1 MSDGG
6 NATPGQHRSPDEG
19 ERVARTPRSGAG
31 AAPWERAPAPSH
43 RTPDTSPPSGNH
55 TEGVT
60 VADLIAKLSGSTPA
74 VEPTRHRAEAEPIVE
89 DSADLTVPIP
99 VISAAYADEV
109 PDLEALNRARG
120 PLVADPNPAAPT
132 ALKSAKKKRTRA
144 FKPVLM
150 AGRSAAALFAV
161 SALVLTGGAW
171 QWQSTK
177 NELLRN
183 VAALDPNSRDIVD
196 PNAQFGDENFLIVG
210 VDTRTGANGEIGAGT
225 TEDADGARSD
235 TVMLVSVPADR
246 KRVVVVSFPR
256 DLAIT
261 PAYCQAWDPDS
272 GEYGPVVDKYTG
284 QTSDDYRYTETKL
297 NSAYAYGGPKCLVK
311 VIQKMSGLSINRF
324 MAVDFAGFS
333 KMVDA
338 LGGVDVCS
346 TAPLDDYELGT
357 VLASAGHQTLDGHT
371 ALNYVRARQVTTE
384 VNGDYGR
391 IKRQQLFLSSLL
403 RSIISKDTLFS
414 LSKLNNVVNMF
425 IDDTYVDNVRTKDL
439 VDLGQSLQGVNA
451 GRITF
456 VTVPTTGIT
465 DSDGNEQPRTEDIR
479 GLFDAIINDDPL
491 PGENDTNATTSPL
504 TAAQKT
510 LQAAKPN
517 PVEQQADG
525 TQTDLVNAVTTDPHD
540 ISVQVSNSTGQD
552 GLGATAAAALREH
565 GFRVLDPD
573 DYSGSAVTTTMVM
586 FSAGNEQA
594 AATVASAFPAAQ
606 MERVDGLKNTVQV
619 VLGPDFSAVG
629 APPPSGSTVSVHV
642 SHNSKSTPTELPED
656 LTVTNAADVTCE

>member
-6 NATPGQHRSPDEG
+6 NATPGQHRAPDEG
-19 ERVARTPRSGAG
+19 DRVTRTPRAAAG
-31 AAPWERAPAPSH
+31 AAPWERVTASA
-43 RTPDTSPPSGNH
+43 PPSGNH
-55 TEGVT
+55 TQGVT
-60 VADLIAKLSGSTPA
+60 VADLIAKVSGSRAAIEPA
-74 VEPTRHRAEAEPIVE
+74 RHRAEDDEYE
-89 DSADLTVPIP
+89 DDVTDLPDLTDLTEPIP
-99 VISAAYADEV
+99 VVTAAYADEV
-109 PDLEALNRARG
+109 PDLEAIRRARG
-120 PLVADPNPAAPT
+120 ALAADPDPAPAST
-132 ALKSAKKKRTRA
+132 TTKKAKSRR
-144 FKPVLM
+144 KPVLL

-177 NELLRN
+177 NNLLRN
-183 VAALDPNSRDIVD
+183 VAALDTNSRDIID

-210 VDTRTGANGEIGAGT
+210 VDSRSGANGEMGAGT
-225 TEDADGARSD
+225 TQDAGGARSD
-235 TVMLVSVPADR
+235 TVMLVNVPADR

-261 PAYCQAWDPDS
+261 PAYCQAWDPDT
-272 GEYGPVVDKYTG
+272 GKYGPVTDKATG
-284 QTSDDYRYTETKL
+284 QISDDYRYTETKL

-324 MAVDFAGFS
+324 MAVDFAGFA

-338 LGGVDVCS
+338 VGGVEVCS
-346 TAPLDDYELGT
+346 TTPLKDYELGT
-357 VLASAGHQTLDGHT
+357 VLEKAGRQTLDGHT

-384 VNGDYGR
+384 LNGDYGR

-414 LSKLNNVVNMF
+414 LTKLNNVVNEF

-465 DSDGNEQPRTEDIR
+465 DADGNEPPRTHDIR
-479 GLFDAIINDDPL
+479 ALFDAIINDDPL
-491 PGENDTNATTSPL
+491 PGENDTNATTSPM
-504 TAAQKT
+504 TASQNAI
-510 LQAAKPN
+510 QAAKPGQL
-517 PVEQQADG
+517 EQPAQT
-525 TQTDLVNAVTTDPHD
+525 TQTELVNAVTTDPQD
-540 ISVQVSNSTGQD
+540 ITVQVSNSTGQD
-552 GLGATAAAALREH
+552 GLGSTAATALKQH
-565 GFRVLDPD
+565 GFHVLAPD
-573 DYSGSAVTTTMVM
+573 DYTGAVTATTVM

-594 AATVASAFPAAQ
+594 AATVAAAFPAAQ
-606 MERVDGLKNTVQV
+606 MERMDGLGETVQV
-619 VLGPDFSAVG
+619 VLGPDFSSVA
-629 APPPSGSTVSVHV
+629 APPPSGSAVSVQV
-642 SHNSKSTPTELPED
+642 SHNSKSTPTALPED